1 MTNDHTTSV
10 FRRSPGRE
18 DRYVPEIVRF
28 VHTWRSAAQD
38 TAVSMSERTARN
50 QLEGVSNAEEIA

>member
-28 VHTWRSAAQD
+28 VHTWRSAAQRHGGVD
-38 TAVSMSERTARN
+38 VRADGEESTRGCLER
-50 QLEGVSNAEEIA
+50 